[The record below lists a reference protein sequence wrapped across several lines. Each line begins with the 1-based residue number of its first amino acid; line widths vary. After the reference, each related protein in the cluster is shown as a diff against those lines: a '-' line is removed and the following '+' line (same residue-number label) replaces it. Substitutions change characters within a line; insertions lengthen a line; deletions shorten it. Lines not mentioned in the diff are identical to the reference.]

1 MELKNGVNK
10 VEIKAVNAEGKE
22 EVTEGLVTL
31 SSKEE
36 VRDAVKN
43 LMNFN
48 FLDLIKE
55 IIK

>member
-1 MELKNGVNK
+1 V
-10 VEIKAVNAEGKE
+10 VIKAVNAEGKE
-22 EVTEGLVTL
+22 EVIEGLVTL

-36 VRDAVKN
+36 VRDAVRN